1 MMASDCGEP
10 SHCSSS
16 HACFGYLVWL
26 FSPSIRPLNT
36 LTRPVGPIG
45 SVATPT
51 GKVTPVFT
59 VRVFQSPC
67 SHMAT
72 WPWANICSR
81 LLLLAF
87 GPDRVPGT
95 MTWSPVRYLVR
106 NVTPALTWGVARLV
120 YGAPGYGSTLPP
132 ASAT

>member
-1 MMASDCGEP
+1 MIAWDCGEP

-16 HACFGYLVWL
+16 HACLGYLVWL
-26 FSPSIRPLNT
+26 FMPSISPLNT
-36 LTRPVGPIG
+36 LTRPCGPIG

-51 GKVTPVFT
+51 GNVVLVFT

-81 LLLLAF
+81 LAPLAF
-87 GPDRVPGT
+87 GPDR
-95 MTWSPVRYLVR
+95 SPVRYLVR
-106 NVTPALTWGVARLV
+106 NVMPALTWGVVRLV
-120 YGAPGYGSTLPP
+120 
-132 ASAT
+132 

>member
-1 MMASDCGEP
+1 MIACDCGEP

-26 FSPSIRPLNT
+26 LRPSIRPLNT
-36 LTRPVGPIG
+36 LTRPSGPIG

-51 GKVTPVFT
+51 GKVTLDLT
-59 VRVFQSPC
+59 ETVFQSPS

-81 LLLLAF
+81 LAPLAL
-87 GPDRVPGT
+87 GPDKSPGT
-95 MTWSPVRYLVR
+95 STWSPVSVLVR
-106 NVTPALTWGVARLV
+106 NDMPA
-120 YGAPGYGSTLPP
+120 
-132 ASAT
+132 AT

>member
-1 MMASDCGEP
+1 MAWDRGEP

-16 HACFGYLVWL
+16 HACLGYRVWE
-26 FSPSIRPLNT
+26 FRPSIRPLNT
-36 LTRPVGPIG
+36 LTRPFGPIG

-51 GKVTPVFT
+51 GKVTLVFT
-59 VRVFQSPC
+59 VVVFQSPS

-81 LLLLAF
+81 LLPLAF

-95 MTWSPVRYLVR
+95 MTWAPVRYLVR
-106 NVTPALTWGVARLV
+106 KVTPVLTWGVVRV
-120 YGAPGYGSTLPP
+120 V
-132 ASAT
+132 